1 MQPSS
6 HHLPG
11 YRLKRFPCRH
21 RRLKMGL
28 LYLAFWRN
36 KQEVRLFVFTEDG
49 VNEYLPHG
57 HELKKVADG
66 DHRDLVAAR
75 QDFVKSAP
83 VSLVLVMDMDKFGG
97 TEPRQISMATVDAGI
112 VCENISVAAAGL
124 GLAARPRGSMNSDAI
139 KELLGLNVNQIP
151 IMNNVIG
158 YPLGK

>member
-1 MQPSS
+1 
-6 HHLPG
+6 
-11 YRLKRFPCRH
+11 
-21 RRLKMGL
+21 MGQ
-28 LYLAFWRN
+28 N
-36 KQEVRLFVFTEDG
+36 
-49 VNEYLPHG
+49 
-57 HELKKVADG
+57 
-66 DHRDLVAAR
+66 RDLVAAH

-124 GLAARPRGSMNSDAI
+124 GHAARQRGSMNNDVI

-151 IMNNVIG
+151 IMNNVVG